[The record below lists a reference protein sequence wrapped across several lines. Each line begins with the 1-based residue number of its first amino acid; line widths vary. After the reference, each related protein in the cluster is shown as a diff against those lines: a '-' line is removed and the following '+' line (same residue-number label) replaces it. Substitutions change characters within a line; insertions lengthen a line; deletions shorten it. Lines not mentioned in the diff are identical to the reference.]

1 MCLGKRRKWN
11 NSTAVNYGGNTPTT
25 TKKKIKQWGMYG
37 YHLGHIYISLDI
49 LPPSYIL
56 LSSHDWLITI
66 LTNPCYN
73 MPQLDNKLAFIL

>member
-1 MCLGKRRKWN
+1 
-11 NSTAVNYGGNTPTT
+11 
-25 TKKKIKQWGMYG
+25 MYG
-37 YHLGHIYISLDI
+37 NHLGHIYISLDI
-49 LPPSYIL
+49 SPPSYIL